1 MSSEAERPNSPPE
14 NLSERVQ
21 FLSRLAGGLA
31 HEIKNPLS
39 TMAIHLALLEEEWT
53 RAAQERNPERPE
65 PTARERRC
73 LKRVKDLQRE
83 VRRLETIL
91 EEFLR
96 YAKGG
101 EINRAPVDLV
111 ALVRETLEFVA
122 EEDERHGIRHHV
134 DLPAALP
141 RVMLDEQ
148 AFRQVLMNLLVNARQ
163 AMPEGGELIVQLQR
177 EGNFAVLTVT
187 DTGVGMSEEARERC
201 FDLYWS
207 SKKNGTGLGLAM
219 ARRIVEEHE
228 GRIEVFSELGRGTS
242 FRIVLPLL
250 VEIPKSARGRATAE
264 GLPPTAAASASGT
277 SDSDGARG
285 GGGE

>member
-1 MSSEAERPNSPPE
+1 MAVDPADRTPPAP

-53 RAAQERNPERPE
+53 RAAAERNPERPE

-73 LKRVKDLQRE
+73 LKRVKGLQRE

-101 EINRAPVDLV
+101 EINRAPVDF
-111 ALVRETLEFVA
+111 AGLVRETLEFVA
-122 EEDERHGIRHHV
+122 EEDERHGIRHHI
-134 DLPAALP
+134 DLPTTMP

-148 AFRQVLMNLLVNARQ
+148 AFRQVLMNLFVNARQ
-163 AMPEGGELIVQLQR
+163 AMPDGGELIVQLQR
-177 EGNFAVLTVT
+177 DGNFAVLTVT
-187 DTGVGMSEEARERC
+187 DTGVGMDEEARERC

-207 SKKNGTGLGLAM
+207 SKKSGTGLGLAM
-219 ARRIVEEHE
+219 ARRIVEEHD
-228 GRIEVFSELGRGTS
+228 GRIEVTSEPGRGTS
-242 FRIVLPLL
+242 FRIIVPLL
-250 VEIPKSARGRATAE
+250 VEIPKSARGTVTAE
-264 GLPPTAAASASGT
+264 GLPSRRAAP
-277 SDSDGARG
+277 G
-285 GGGE
+285 GGATGGSEGGGA